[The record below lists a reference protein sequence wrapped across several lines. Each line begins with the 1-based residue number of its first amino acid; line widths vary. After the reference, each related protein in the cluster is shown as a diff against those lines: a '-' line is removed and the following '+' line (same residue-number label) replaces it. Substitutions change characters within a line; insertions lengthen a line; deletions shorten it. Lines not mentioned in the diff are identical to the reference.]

1 MKILYVNKRFN
12 IARICNN
19 YKHLHINQTMKIFEV
34 KINRIQKRNAHVYSI
49 IWRLQYL
56 IIMDRRVRKQITEE
70 IEVINNTVITPN
82 WMTVVVD
89 SNSQKKN
96 WYQSSQTF
104 LKSWRGDNTSKLIF
118 KNQHYLNIKA
128 RQRHYKNRKPQ
139 IIILINTDAKLDRRL
154 TNRIQVLINRIIYQE

>member
-1 MKILYVNKRFN
+1 
-12 IARICNN
+12 
-19 YKHLHINQTMKIFEV
+19 MKIFEV
-34 KINRIQKRNAHVYSI
+34 KINRIQKRNAHVYNI

-56 IIMDRRVRKQITEE
+56 IIMDRRVRKKITEE

-89 SNSQKKN
+89 SNSQKN

-118 KNQHYLNIKA
+118 KSQHYLNIKA
-128 RQRHYKNRKPQ
+128 GQRHFKNRKPK
-139 IIILINTDAKLDRRL
+139 IIILINTDAKLNRRL
-154 TNRIQVLINRIIYQE
+154 RNRIQVLINRIIYQE